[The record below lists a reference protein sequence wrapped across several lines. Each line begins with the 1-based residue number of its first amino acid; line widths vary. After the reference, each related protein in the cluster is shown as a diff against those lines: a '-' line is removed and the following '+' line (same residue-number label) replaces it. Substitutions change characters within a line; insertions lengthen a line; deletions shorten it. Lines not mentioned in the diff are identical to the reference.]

1 MEWWTAWDGTPEQDL
16 AREEALLDEA
26 AEGDRP
32 LLFAY
37 GWNRPVLVLGYG
49 QDVSEVDLEACG
61 KRGVTVVRRC
71 SGGAGVLYTGDLALS
86 LALPAGHP
94 WARSIGG
101 LYDAFVTAL
110 KHGLD
115 ELGVPAERGRCTRR
129 SGRRSPICFED
140 HLAETLLWGGRK
152 VLGCAQ
158 TRRRD
163 AVLVHGALLL
173 GVEAD
178 LQAEVYGV
186 SPGRIEAVLGA
197 LPRERYGSRET
208 LAAHLARSL
217 SMALGLSA
225 GPPNLA
231 PPLPAGRARRLLDP
245 KRVIIGSG
253 EA

>member
-1 MEWWTAWDGTPEQDL
+1 MEWWTGWNGTPERDL
-16 AREEALLDEA
+16 AREEMLIEGA
-26 AEGDRP
+26 AERDRP

-37 GWNRPVLVLGYG
+37 GWKRPVLVLGYG
-49 QDVSEVDLEACG
+49 QDASEVDLEACG
-61 KRGVTVVRRC
+61 RRGVAVLRRC

-94 WARSIGG
+94 WARSIGA

-110 KHGLD
+110 KHGLED
-115 ELGVPAERGRCTRR
+115 MGMGTERGPRTRR

-140 HLAETLLWGGRK
+140 HLAETLLWNGRK

-173 GVEAD
+173 GVEAA

-197 LPRERYGSRET
+197 IPRERYGSRET
-208 LAAHLARSL
+208 LAAHLAQSL
-217 SMALGLSA
+217 AIALGLSA

-231 PPLPAGRARRLLDP
+231 PPLPEGWAQRLHDP
-245 KRVIIGSG
+245 KWMIIGS
-253 EA
+253 EE